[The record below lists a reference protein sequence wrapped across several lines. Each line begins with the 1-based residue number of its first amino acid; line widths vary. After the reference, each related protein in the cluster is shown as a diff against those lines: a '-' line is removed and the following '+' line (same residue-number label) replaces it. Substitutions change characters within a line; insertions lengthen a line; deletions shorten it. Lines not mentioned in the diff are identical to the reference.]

1 MQNHYFFSQP
11 HQPFFVL
18 AFSNAVVSMLIFALF
33 SKGII
38 ISTIPIPN
46 YHVYSLIYLLFTPAF
61 LAFLFTTYP
70 RFSGTLP
77 IEKIVY
83 MTIVIPFV
91 IGSLFFISGAI
102 LSSFLVS
109 TAMIILLIGHLLAI
123 NILRKIYKNSVVED
137 KRDIIWIL
145 TSMGIGGVS
154 HILFI
159 VGYMSDLRF
168 IIKLSIEMG
177 IYLYLFMVAFSVA
190 QRMVPFFSNRVGK
203 QDKKLLKPIAVLLLL
218 HVLLDTAINH
228 LSFMVDFI
236 LVYLIGK
243 EILNWEL
250 PFPNK
255 NPLLWILH
263 LALFWIPV
271 AFLFAGFS
279 NLISLFSGINF
290 LFLDIHTL
298 ILGFLVTILIGFGTR
313 VTLGHSGNMLVA
325 DKWSRILFYWTQVVV
340 ISRLITSLIFSFGWN
355 FIFWFDMTVTVWLVL
370 FGLWSFRFF
379 GVLLFRKK
387 LDS

>member
-1 MQNHYFFSQP
+1 
-11 HQPFFVL
+11 
-18 AFSNAVVSMLIFALF
+18 
-33 SKGII
+33 
-38 ISTIPIPN
+38 
-46 YHVYSLIYLLFTPAF
+46 
-61 LAFLFTTYP
+61 
-70 RFSGTLP
+70 
-77 IEKIVY
+77 
-83 MTIVIPFV
+83 
-91 IGSLFFISGAI
+91 
-102 LSSFLVS
+102 
-109 TAMIILLIGHLLAI
+109 
-123 NILRKIYKNSVVED
+123 
-137 KRDIIWIL
+137 
-145 TSMGIGGVS
+145 MGFGGVS